1 MNPIRTNKPVFFGDD
16 GEVLKSGNIYI
27 GQPNQWPLS
36 FPKTVTFQDS
46 AGSQFTAA
54 QPLRTNGQGRIEYNG
69 KAVMALVDGNYSML
83 VRDRNGVTVADGYTP
98 FVSNVDSGGGSTEG
112 VTQVGLLL
120 SDIKQLNVTPGETVR
135 NVGKSTTLDGLGADW
150 LVVSATGSPGDD
162 VDLIDF
168 ANGTQGR
175 RIDNFAYSAKAD
187 DTGLILLDD
196 PSVVVN
202 VGDAGISGYREQWSS
217 IDLSSEVPSNASS
230 AVVRVYCY
238 GKYPNSTT
246 ASRLAIRA
254 YARKTGS
261 TIGPPSDSQ
270 ATVGADYQVSS
281 ANAELESAIAC
292 DFSIPLDPPLAA
304 NFDLYIQIQDPLV
317 GSGNI
322 TLVSLVVSV
331 IGYEIR
337 YTDAEI

>member
-1 MNPIRTNKPVFFGDD
+1 MNPIRTNKPIFFGDN

-54 QPLRTNGQGRIEYNG
+54 QPLRTNSQGRIEYNG

-98 FVSNVDSGGGSTEG
+98 FVSNAGSGGGSTEG

-168 ANGTQGR
+168 ANGTQGQ
-175 RIDNFAYSAKAD
+175 RIGNELYSKDVGTENGDVPQYREETVELGGQFDAGQSVKCTRLGD
-187 DTGLILLDD
+187 QVTIGSVTGILTHVSSSSALSTDGIL
-196 PSVVVN
+196 PTWARPASGAMQNCYMPAQATRPEQGSVN
-202 VGDAGISGYREQWSS
+202 V
-217 IDLSSEVPSNASS
+217 
-230 AVVRVYCY
+230 
-238 GKYPNSTT
+238 T
-246 ASRLAIRA
+246 ASGRLATQYNDA
-254 YARKTGS
+254 SGS
-261 TIGPPSDSQ
+261 FVSRTDSIIG
-270 ATVGADYQVSS
+270 
-281 ANAELESAIAC
+281 
-292 DFSIPLDPPLAA
+292 FSITF
-304 NFDLYIQIQDPLV
+304 NV
-317 GSGNI
+317 
-322 TLVSLVVSV
+322 
-331 IGYEIR
+331 
-337 YTDAEI
+337 